1 MANYTLQQSKN
12 FSVLSKRNCVVSS
25 NNRLTKTILQP
36 YFPLLLKGGR
46 CYRITWQCQNK
57 LLERLQKWQNIKDC
71 SNWRMAL
78 CCDSKT
84 APEEDEEEDMD
95 GPLEDRSCTDIIF
108 LLFFAA
114 FLVGMVSRDIQ
125 TRETRT
131 IIWNLTTFCDSSKTD
146 ICCVVQ

>member
-1 MANYTLQQSKN
+1 
-12 FSVLSKRNCVVSS
+12 
-25 NNRLTKTILQP
+25 
-36 YFPLLLKGGR
+36 
-46 CYRITWQCQNK
+46 
-57 LLERLQKWQNIKDC
+57 
-71 SNWRMAL
+71 MAL

-125 TRETRT
+125 TRETTVCPIKKDYLFSNGR
-131 IIWNLTTFCDSSKTD
+131 NSL
-146 ICCVVQ
+146 